1 MLVVCVTLTD
11 HREGQS
17 LCWLCASHSLITG
30 RVSPCVGRVHHTH
43 CMIIRTCLLV
53 MLSLHMQ
60 SKSQPEGE
68 EEQDAAE
75 HSESEA
81 ERAVE
86 KDSLLI
92 NKQHN
97 K

>member
-1 MLVVCVTLTD
+1 MLVVCITRTD
-11 HREGQS
+11 HWEGQF
-17 LCWLCASHSLITG
+17 LCWSCASHALIT
-30 RVSPCVGRVHHTH
+30 
-43 CMIIRTCLLV
+43 RTCLLV